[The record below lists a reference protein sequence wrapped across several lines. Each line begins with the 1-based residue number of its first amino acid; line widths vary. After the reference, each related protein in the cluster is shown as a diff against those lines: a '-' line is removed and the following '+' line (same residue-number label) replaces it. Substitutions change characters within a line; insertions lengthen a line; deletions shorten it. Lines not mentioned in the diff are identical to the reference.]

1 MSTEPAVKLAI
12 FVIASGLLAYVSR
25 ASLRMPRSHGFYRFL
40 AWECILALFLLVVDR
55 WFRDPFSFAQLISW
69 LLMSVSAFLVLHGV
83 YLLRLVGRPAQER
96 PSEPLLAFE
105 RTTKLVT
112 EGAYRY
118 IRHPLY
124 SSLLFLTWGIF
135 LKHPIALTGVM
146 ALAATGF
153 LIATARA
160 DEAECIRFFGPSYEQ
175 YLERTKM
182 FIPFLF

>member
-1 MSTEPAVKLAI
+1 MSIELTIKLVV
-12 FVIASGLLAYVSR
+12 FVIASGLLGYVSR
-25 ASLRMPRSHGFYRFL
+25 ASLRMPRSHGFHRFL
-40 AWECILALFLLVVDR
+40 AWECMLVLFLLAVNR
-55 WFRDPFSFAQLISW
+55 WFRDPFSSAQLMSW

-96 PSEPLLAFE
+96 PGEPLLAFE
-105 RTTKLVT
+105 RTTRLVT

-135 LKHPIALTGVM
+135 FKHPIALTGVM

-160 DEAECIRFFGPSYEQ
+160 DETECLRFFGPSYQQ
-175 YLERTKM
+175 YLKQTKM
-182 FIPFLF
+182 FIPYLF